1 MKVIAIGSGKGGVG
15 KSTVSANLAMELA
28 GIGYRV
34 GLIDAD
40 VYGPTQSRLFGSI
53 GEQSKFDEDN
63 KIVPIISHGVKFVAV
78 STIIDTEKPLIL
90 RAPMVIKILREL
102 LHNVNWGNL
111 DYLFIDLPPGTGDVQ
126 LSIIQNSKLDGAI
139 VITTP
144 QEVAINIAKKGFDM
158 FKRLNVPVLGIV
170 ENMSYFNCNHC
181 NSKNEIFDTSKVEKF
196 SFDLD
201 TPILARIPL
210 RAEISKAGDL
220 GEPYRDYHNSNENE
234 YLNLAK
240 KLINISSIS

>member
-15 KSTVSANLAMELA
+15 KSTVSANLAMEIA
-28 GIGYRV
+28 GIGYKV

-53 GEQSKFDEDN
+53 GMQSKFDEDN
-63 KIVPIISHGVKFVAV
+63 KIVPIIAHNVKFVAV
-78 STIIDTEKPLIL
+78 STLIDTEKPLIL

-102 LHNVNWGNL
+102 LHNVNWGSL

-181 NSKNEIFDTSKVEKF
+181 NTKNEIFDSSKVDKF
-196 SFDLD
+196 SSELD
-201 TPILARIPL
+201 TPILAKIPL
-210 RAEISKAGDL
+210 RAEISRSGDL
-220 GEPYRDYHNSNENE
+220 GEPYRSFNQHDENE
-234 YLNLAK
+234 YLELAK
-240 KLINISSIS
+240 NLIKISSLS